1 MTESNQYKA
10 LLSLMCAIG
19 GLVAFKRFFV
29 GLRLGQKTY
38 QRYGADLA
46 KIMKK
51 TILVSEVA
59 ALASDINKY
68 ELRTEDFGLHT
79 EIYNDNQD
87 EEGSSKQPSS
97 RRLSTTSSGKSMSN
111 LTSIAGMASEHKIR
125 IAELLGEWE
134 EPELAKHDDDD
145 SADIGAVIQF
155 RKSLS
160 YLDTQFPFSV
170 TFGPAS
176 TREACVRSAET
187 VYKHLKMATPKS
199 QSVVFDTL
207 ALSSIQRDG
216 TLDDHKLREMIK
228 VFRPDRQGNLTLL
241 DFCKSVDT
249 VYKELRLFRA
259 SVANAA
265 RVDRSVE
272 RIINAVFYFVVGCVA
287 LAILGID
294 PFALFAAISG
304 FILGFA
310 FMIGA
315 ACSKYFE
322 GLLMILISKPY
333 DIGDK
338 IQVASV
344 TSDSSASGS
353 AYWLVKDVGLYHTT
367 YMFWT
372 QETAVCSNGAL
383 ANTRIINAT
392 RSPQAILIS
401 TFKFPI
407 DTPYHKI
414 EVFKSTIEKFVKN
427 RPREWLCFLAFRP
440 TRVEADGG
448 FGK

>member
-1 MTESNQYKA
+1 
-10 LLSLMCAIG
+10 MCAIG
-19 GLVAFKRFFV
+19 GLVAFKRFVV

-38 QRYGADLA
+38 KRYGADLA

-59 ALASDINKY
+59 TLASEIQKY
-68 ELRTEDFGLHT
+68 GLQTEDFALHT
-79 EIYNDNQD
+79 EIYNEDD
-87 EEGSSKQPSS
+87 DGTASKGGSNP
-97 RRLSTTSSGKSMSN
+97 TGKSMSN
-111 LTSIAGMASEHKIR
+111 LTSIAELASEHKIR

-134 EPELAKHDDDD
+134 EPELAHQDEEDV
-145 SADIGAVIQF
+145 DIGSVIQF
-155 RKSLS
+155 RKSLQ

-176 TREACVRSAET
+176 TREDCVRSAES
-187 VYKHLKMATPKS
+187 VYKQLKVATPNS
-199 QSVVFDTL
+199 QNVIFDTL
-207 ALSSIQRDG
+207 ALTSIQRDG
-216 TLDDHKLREMIK
+216 TLDDHKLRELIK
-228 VFRPDRQGNLTLL
+228 VFRPDREGNLTLL
-241 DFCKSVDT
+241 DFCKSVDA

-265 RVDRSVE
+265 RVDRSFE
-272 RIINAVFYFVVGCVA
+272 KMINFVFYFVVGCVS

-294 PFALFAAISG
+294 PLALFAAISG
-304 FILGFA
+304 FVLGFA
-310 FMIGA
+310 FMIGG

-322 GLLMILISKPY
+322 GLLMILITKPY

-338 IQVASV
+338 IQVAPA
-344 TSDSSASGS
+344 TADSSGTGS

-372 QETAVCSNGAL
+372 QETATCPNGTL

-392 RSPQAILIS
+392 RSPQAILI
-401 TFKFPI
+401 TMFKFPI

-414 EVFKSTIEKFVKN
+414 EVFKTTVEKFVKN
-427 RPREWLCFLAFRP
+427 RPREWLSFLAFRP

-448 FGK
+448 FGTYIDLQLFS

>member
-1 MTESNQYKA
+1 
-10 LLSLMCAIG
+10 MCAIG
-19 GLVAFKRFFV
+19 GLVAFKRFIV
-29 GLRLGQKTY
+29 GLKLGQKTY

-59 ALASDINKY
+59 TLASEIKKY
-68 ELRTEDFGLHT
+68 RLLTSDFGLHT
-79 EIYNDNQD
+79 EIYNEEEDN
-87 EEGSSKQPSS
+87 GSKTENKSG
-97 RRLSTTSSGKSMSN
+97 RLTTGQSVGN
-111 LTSIAGMASEHKIR
+111 LTTIAGLMSEHKIR
-125 IAELLGEWE
+125 ITELLGEWE
-134 EPELAKHDDDD
+134 EPELAHKDDEDV
-145 SADIGAVIQF
+145 DIASVIQF

-176 TREACVRSAET
+176 TREECVRSTET
-187 VYKHLKMATPKS
+187 VYKQLKQATPNS
-199 QSVVFDTL
+199 QHVVFDTL

-216 TLDDHKLREMIK
+216 TLDEPKLRELIK
-228 VFRPDRQGNLTLL
+228 VFRPDREGNLSLL
-241 DFCKSVDT
+241 DFCKSVDA

-265 RVDRSVE
+265 RVDRSFE
-272 RIINAVFYFVVGCVA
+272 KIIDFVFYFIVGGIS

-322 GLLMILISKPY
+322 GLLMILVTKPY

-338 IQVASV
+338 IQVAPA
-344 TSDSSASGS
+344 TSDSSGTGS

-372 QETAVCSNGAL
+372 QETATCSNGAL

-392 RSPQAILIS
+392 RSPQAILI
-401 TFKFPI
+401 TLFKFQI

-414 EVFKSTIEKFVKN
+414 EIFKSTVEKFVKS
-427 RPREWLCFLAFRP
+427 RPREWLSFLAFRP
-440 TRVEADGG
+440 TRVEADAG
-448 FGK
+448 FGKYTRRCVCFEVLILKHS